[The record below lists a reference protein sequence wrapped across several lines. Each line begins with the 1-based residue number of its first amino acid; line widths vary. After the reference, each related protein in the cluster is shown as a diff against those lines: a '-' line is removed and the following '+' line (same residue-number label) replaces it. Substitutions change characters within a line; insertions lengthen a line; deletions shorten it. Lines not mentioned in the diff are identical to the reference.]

1 MAEAVHNYD
10 LSILTSSLGLISNA
24 MTLLNVFMQ
33 ICDSHNRLDVSKK
46 ELGRVL
52 GKSYRTI
59 SDWILR
65 LSKSGA
71 IKYKYS
77 GAARLNPFFYFNGT
91 AADYAIAISE
101 WEKFKSDIETKNVN

>member
-1 MAEAVHNYD
+1 MSETVHNYD
-10 LSILTSSLGLISNA
+10 LSILTSSLGLISSA

-33 ICDSHNRLDVSKK
+33 ICDGHNRFDVSKK

-65 LSKSGA
+65 LAKSGA

-77 GAARLNPFFYFNGT
+77 GTARLNPFFYFNGT
-91 AADYAIAISE
+91 TADYAIAISE
-101 WEKFKSDIETKNVN
+101 WEKFKSDIGQTKK

>member
-1 MAEAVHNYD
+1 MQVADKHN
-10 LSILTSSLGLISNA
+10 
-24 MTLLNVFMQ
+24 
-33 ICDSHNRLDVSKK
+33 CLDVSKK
-46 ELGRVL
+46 ELGQVM

-65 LSKSGA
+65 LAKSGA

-101 WEKFKSDIETKNVN
+101 WKNFKSDIESKNVN